1 MVLFLSLKTAS
12 AVEQRVVTDILTPTG
27 FTVTNTSDGDGL
39 SSPQTTQHRSLYC
52 LVSYQGLQR
61 TLACC
66 FLQLG
71 KLCGKKNC
79 STPTSLEMITKIPA
93 CSEVTEQKAAPPGST
108 HFSAAIAG
116 DSMFHRSTLILYVY
130 HYHSIH
136 TLDFSSTLRFSMLT
150 HSSIQVHVLFLT
162 PI

>member
-12 AVEQRVVTDILTPTG
+12 TVEQRVVTDILTPTG

-66 FLQLG
+66 FLQLR
-71 KLCGKKNC
+71 KLCGKKSC

-93 CSEVTEQKAAPPGST
+93 CFSLLAA
-108 HFSAAIAG
+108 
-116 DSMFHRSTLILYVY
+116 
-130 HYHSIH
+130 
-136 TLDFSSTLRFSMLT
+136 
-150 HSSIQVHVLFLT
+150 HVLAHFLPRT
-162 PI
+162 GPAEEQLATVTQRSGVQKQSSKFNFQTQGFSGPC